1 MYLPYNDGSSDERIH
16 QMQER
21 IEHLEQVTRWHVQ
34 ALDML
39 ASMGDMHGDA
49 SRSRAPQYIYS
60 VTRQHLARLI
70 DFDITAFMTLNEED
84 SSFEVHDCEP
94 RARFVEIQK
103 EIDRLIEHGEF
114 AWALNRNHPVALKS
128 DITGQ
133 PILLHVLAS
142 KTRVRGVFIG
152 SMTGGSKS
160 PSAIVLN
167 LLSVIVHNCALALE
181 SSELYSLINERNKS
195 LRKTIQQ
202 RTRELEYQNGHDSL
216 TGLPNRLLFHDRMKR
231 AIASA
236 RRHKKMVAVLILD
249 LDMFKRI
256 NDTLGHESG
265 DQLLKEEGQRL
276 AHALEGADFRARHS
290 NITVSHLGGDEFGI
304 LLTNLS
310 NAESIPRAATRIID
324 SLSRAL
330 NINGHDIHVTSS
342 VGISLYPGDGAD
354 PETLLKNANAAMH
367 HAKQQGGNRYL
378 FYAEEM
384 NAAALQQLLLEN
396 RLRNAA
402 RNHELFLH
410 YQPKVD
416 IGTGK
421 VNGWE
426 ALLRWHHPEMGM
438 VPPTEFIPIAENT
451 GLITTISEWVLQTAC
466 RQAKTWLDAG
476 FADVC
481 ISVNLSA
488 KQFLQKNMLELIVS
502 ILDEVKLP
510 ARHLELEIT
519 ESTMMKDIEATTATL
534 DALSKIGVRLSI
546 DDFGTGYSSLSYLK
560 RFPIDSLKI
569 DRSFIHDVTS
579 NSDDAAIVTA
589 IIAMARS
596 MGMKVVAEGVETPEQ
611 FAFLGALQCEEMQGY
626 LFSPALPADQ
636 ATQLLK
642 SDKRLQAASQRHPES
657 AD

>member
-1 MYLPYNDGSSDERIH
+1 MYLPDNNGTQDEKIH
-16 QMQER
+16 RMQER
-21 IEHLEQVTRWHVQ
+21 IEHLELVNRWHVH

-49 SRSRAPQYIYS
+49 SRSRSPQHIYS
-60 VTRQHLARLI
+60 VTRQYLARLI
-70 DFDITAFMTLNEED
+70 DFDITAFLTLNEED

-103 EIDRLIEHGEF
+103 EIDRLIEQGEF
-114 AWALNRNHPVALKS
+114 AWALNRNHPLVLKS
-128 DITGQ
+128 SITNQ

-152 SMTGGSKS
+152 SMAGGSKP
-160 PSAIVLN
+160 PSAVVLN
-167 LLSVIVHNCALALE
+167 LLSILVHNCAQALE
-181 SSELYSLINERNKS
+181 SSELYSLISERNKN
-195 LRKTIQQ
+195 LKKTVQQ

-236 RRHKKMVAVLILD
+236 QRHKKSVAVLILD

-256 NDTLGHESG
+256 NDTLGYESG

-276 AHALEGADFRARHS
+276 VDALANTDLLARHS
-290 NITVSHLGGDEFGI
+290 IVTVSHLGADEFGI
-304 LLTNLS
+304 LLTNL
-310 NAESIPRAATRIID
+310 NNVESIPRVAKRIIA
-324 SLSRAL
+324 SLSMAL
-330 NINGHDIHVTSS
+330 NINGHEILVTSS
-342 VGISLYPGDGAD
+342 VGISLYPGDGVD

-367 HAKQQGGNRYL
+367 HAKQEGGNRYL

-384 NAAALQQLLLEN
+384 NAASLQQLLLEN

-402 RNHELFLH
+402 KNHELFLH
-410 YQPKVD
+410 YQPKVN
-416 IGTGK
+416 ICTGK

-426 ALLRWHHPEMGM
+426 ALLRWHHPDIGM
-438 VPPTEFIPIAENT
+438 VPPNEFIPIAENT

-466 RQAKTWLDAG
+466 RQAKAWLDAG
-476 FADVC
+476 FADTC

-502 ILDEVKLP
+502 ILDDVKLP

-534 DALSKIGVRLSI
+534 DALHKIGVGLSI

-569 DRSFIHDVTS
+569 DRSFIRDVTS
-579 NSDDAAIVTA
+579 SSDDAAIVTA
-589 IIAMARS
+589 IIVMARS
-596 MGMKVVAEGVETPEQ
+596 MGLKVVAEGVETNEQ
-611 FAFLGALQCEEMQGY
+611 LAFLGALQCEEMQGY
-626 LFSPALPADQ
+626 LFSAAIPADQ

-642 SDKRLQAASQRHPES
+642 SDTRLQASSLWHPQG